1 MKRNQT
7 FFECHERLLISKLG
21 ALVKYLLIIGFVW
34 KYLNRVV
41 EYNRVYK
48 DVKKG
53 IPMGSSLS
61 EEYMIVDIFSDLFGF
76 GVITMRYITFFLL
89 ICLLSSQAFAF
100 EAAPPLTDRE
110 ILSSLVES
118 RGGLDT
124 LNARF
129 DDMNRRLDGSFD
141 HMNRRFEGRF
151 DDVNR
156 RFDDLKGLLYVILAG
171 IFALFGFVLWDRRT
185 ALAPA
190 IKKTKEL
197 EEKEEMIEKV
207 LRELAR
213 QDPKVKDAMKHAG
226 FM

>member
-1 MKRNQT
+1 
-7 FFECHERLLISKLG
+7 
-21 ALVKYLLIIGFVW
+21 
-34 KYLNRVV
+34 
-41 EYNRVYK
+41 
-48 DVKKG
+48 
-53 IPMGSSLS
+53 
-61 EEYMIVDIFSDLFGF
+61 
-76 GVITMRYITFFLL
+76 MRYLTFFLL
-89 ICLLSSQAFAF
+89 ICLLSSKAFAF

-110 ILSSLVES
+110 ILASLVELK
-118 RGGLDT
+118 GGLDK

-141 HMNRRFEGRF
+141 DMNRRFEGRF

-171 IFALFGFVLWDRRT
+171 IFVLFGFVLWDRRT

-190 IKKTKEL
+190 IKRTKNL
-197 EEKEEMIEKV
+197 EEKEEMIEMV

-213 QDPKVKDAMKHAG
+213 QDSKVKDAMKHAG

>member
-1 MKRNQT
+1 
-7 FFECHERLLISKLG
+7 
-21 ALVKYLLIIGFVW
+21 
-34 KYLNRVV
+34 
-41 EYNRVYK
+41 
-48 DVKKG
+48 
-53 IPMGSSLS
+53 
-61 EEYMIVDIFSDLFGF
+61 
-76 GVITMRYITFFLL
+76 MRCITFFLVV
-89 ICLLSSQAFAF
+89 CLLSSKAFAF

-110 ILSSLVES
+110 ILASLVELK
-118 RGGLDT
+118 GGLDK

-141 HMNRRFEGRF
+141 DMNRRFEGRF

-171 IFALFGFVLWDRRT
+171 IFVLFGFVLWDRRT

-190 IKKTKEL
+190 IKRTKNL
-197 EEKEEMIEKV
+197 EEKEEMIEMV

-213 QDPKVKDAMKHAG
+213 QDSKVKDAMKHAG

>member
-1 MKRNQT
+1 
-7 FFECHERLLISKLG
+7 
-21 ALVKYLLIIGFVW
+21 
-34 KYLNRVV
+34 
-41 EYNRVYK
+41 
-48 DVKKG
+48 
-53 IPMGSSLS
+53 
-61 EEYMIVDIFSDLFGF
+61 
-76 GVITMRYITFFLL
+76 MRYLTFFLVV
-89 ICLLSSQAFAF
+89 CLLSSKAFAF

-110 ILSSLVES
+110 ILASLVELK
-118 RGGLDT
+118 GGLDK

-129 DDMNRRLDGSFD
+129 DDMNHRLEGRFDDMNRPVDGSFD
-141 HMNRRFEGRF
+141 DMNRRFEGRF

-190 IKKTKEL
+190 IRKTKEL

>member
-1 MKRNQT
+1 
-7 FFECHERLLISKLG
+7 
-21 ALVKYLLIIGFVW
+21 
-34 KYLNRVV
+34 
-41 EYNRVYK
+41 
-48 DVKKG
+48 
-53 IPMGSSLS
+53 
-61 EEYMIVDIFSDLFGF
+61 
-76 GVITMRYITFFLL
+76 MRYLTFFLL
-89 ICLLSSQAFAF
+89 ICLLSSKAFAF

-110 ILSSLVES
+110 IIASLVELKGGQDKLNS
-118 RGGLDT
+118 RL
-124 LNARF
+124 
-129 DDMNRRLDGSFD
+129 DDMNRR
-141 HMNRRFEGRF
+141 FESRF

-190 IKKTKEL
+190 IRKNKEL

-207 LRELAR
+207 LRDLAR